1 MIAPHHT
8 GIRCMLQNALGN
20 HYAILAAMVTPALLI
35 TATSS
40 LLISANNRLA
50 RVVDRLRSLIR
61 EWESLPLN
69 SRAHADAQIARHR
82 RRAHLVLRA
91 CRMLYL
97 SLGMFVGTSLALALD
112 AFASFRMGIL
122 PTLLAIVGVLQLLG
136 ASLWL
141 WREVSLS
148 VQSFDLE
155 IDHELGRRSQ

>member
-1 MIAPHHT
+1 MF
-8 GIRCMLQNALGN
+8 QNALTS
-20 HYAILAAMVTPALLI
+20 HYAILATMVTPALLI

-50 RVVDRLRSLIR
+50 RVVDRLRTLMK
-61 EWESLPLN
+61 EWEQIPEEA
-69 SRAHADAQIARHR
+69 REHADSQIIRHR
-82 RRAHLVLRA
+82 RRAHLVLQA

-97 SLGMFVGTSLALALD
+97 GLGAFVGTSLTLAVD
-112 AFASFRMGIL
+112 AFTGFRMGTV
-122 PTLLAIVGVLQLLG
+122 PTMLAVAGVLMLMG

-155 IDHELGRRSQ
+155 MDQELARLRRSPAPRP

>member
-1 MIAPHHT
+1 
-8 GIRCMLQNALGN
+8 MLSDALGN

-50 RVVDRLRSLIR
+50 RVVDRLRALIR
-61 EWESLPLN
+61 EWNSLPAQ

-97 SLGMFVGTSLALALD
+97 SLGMFVGTSLTLALD
-112 AFASFRMGIL
+112 AFADFRMGML
-122 PTLLAIVGVLQLLG
+122 PTLLAVLGVLLLLG

-155 IDHELGRRSQ
+155 LDHELAQHRQ

>member
-1 MIAPHHT
+1 
-8 GIRCMLQNALGN
+8 MLTAALGN

-50 RVVDRLRSLIR
+50 RVVDRLRTLIR
-61 EWESLPLN
+61 EWNSLPAE

-97 SLGMFVGTSLALALD
+97 SLGMFVGTSLTLALD
-112 AFASFRMGIL
+112 AFADFRMGML
-122 PTLLAIVGVLQLLG
+122 PTLLAVLGVLLLLG

-155 IDHELGRRSQ
+155 LDHELAQHRQ